1 MEQTILNA
9 AGVEKRYKTF
19 TLKPTDLA
27 VPGGCIVGLI
37 GENGAG
43 KSTLIKSLLNIAR
56 RDGGTVEVFG
66 KDLDSC
72 EREIK
77 EDIGVV
83 FGDQYFPMN
92 FAPATRRGS
101 WRASTETGTRHSLR
115 PILRDSA
122 WTAASPSRTTPA
134 ECG

>member
-66 KDLDSC
+66 KDLDSR

-92 FAPATRRGS
+92 FRARDAAPGHGGHLQKLGPDTV
-101 WRASTETGTRHSLR
+101 
-115 PILRDSA
+115 
-122 WTAASPSRTTPA
+122 
-134 ECG
+134 